1 MSQYSINEEAEK
13 IVGKRELGDAIV
25 LDDPGELDYK
35 CPVGK
40 DHILQWSE
48 YRGFLWCHT
57 CGLDIPTCLCVPN
70 LHRVEELKKATQI
83 YLACVKDVVT
93 KWLI

>member
-35 CPVGK
+35 
-40 DHILQWSE
+40 
-48 YRGFLWCHT
+48 
-57 CGLDIPTCLCVPN
+57 
-70 LHRVEELKKATQI
+70 
-83 YLACVKDVVT
+83 
-93 KWLI
+93 